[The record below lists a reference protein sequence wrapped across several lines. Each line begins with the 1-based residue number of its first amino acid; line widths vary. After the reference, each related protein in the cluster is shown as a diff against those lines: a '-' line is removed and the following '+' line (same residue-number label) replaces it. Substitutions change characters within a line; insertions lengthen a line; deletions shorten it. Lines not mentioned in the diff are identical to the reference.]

1 MTRLLFPI
9 CAALLS
15 TLAGL
20 HLSTHLRQEEQRL
33 ARWGEILQHLHLLM
47 ASCAYSLPEAFRL
60 CADGHHPPDALL
72 RQLADELE
80 RTPLSSPG
88 ALTDKLWRPPGSEKD
103 IISRMMHL
111 LSRGSLESRLLAV
124 ENARGADARESGT
137 QSGQGRA
144 AVPDAGLDRRAVP
157 IAYPDVRGKV
167 PCSLTC
173 SFRLPGSASSRRSWR
188 RC

>member
-60 CADGHHPPDALL
+60 CADGHHPPDTLL
-72 RQLADELE
+72 RQLADALE
-80 RTPLSSPG
+80 RAPLSSPG
-88 ALTDKLWRPPGSEKD
+88 ALTDRLCPAISEKD

-124 ENARGADARESGT
+124 ENARQEVA
-137 QSGQGRA
+137 
-144 AVPDAGLDRRAVP
+144 LMH
-157 IAYPDVRGKV
+157 K
-167 PCSLTC
+167 
-173 SFRLPGSASSRRSWR
+173 
-188 RC
+188 

>member
-1 MTRLLFPI
+1 MTRFLFPI
-9 CAALLS
+9 CAALLC

-20 HLSTHLRQEEQRL
+20 HLSTHLRQEEQWL

-60 CADGHHPPDALL
+60 CADGHHPPDVLL

-88 ALTDKLWRPPGSEKD
+88 ALTDKLCPLVSEKD

-111 LSRGSLESRLLAV
+111 LGRGSLESRLLAV
-124 ENARGADARESGT
+124 ENARQEVALLHEKAVRKADKDARLYQTLGWV
-137 QSGQGRA
+137 G
-144 AVPDAGLDRRAVP
+144 GLCLLL
-157 IAYPDVRGKV
+157 I
-167 PCSLTC
+167 LM
-173 SFRLPGSASSRRSWR
+173 
-188 RC
+188 

>member
-47 ASCAYSLPEAFRL
+47 VSCAYSLPEAFRL

-72 RQLADELE
+72 RRLADELE

-124 ENARGADARESGT
+124 ENARQEVALMHEKAARKADKDARLYQTLGWI
-137 QSGQGRA
+137 G
-144 AVPDAGLDRRAVP
+144 GLCLLL
-157 IAYPDVRGKV
+157 I
-167 PCSLTC
+167 LM
-173 SFRLPGSASSRRSWR
+173 
-188 RC
+188 

>member
-33 ARWGEILQHLHLLM
+33 ARWGEVLPHLHLLM

-88 ALTDKLWRPPGSEKD
+88 ALTDKLWSPPGSEKD

-124 ENARGADARESGT
+124 ENARQEVVLMHEKAARKADKDARLYQTLGWI
-137 QSGQGRA
+137 G
-144 AVPDAGLDRRAVP
+144 GLCLLL
-157 IAYPDVRGKV
+157 I
-167 PCSLTC
+167 LM
-173 SFRLPGSASSRRSWR
+173 
-188 RC
+188 

>member
-9 CAALLS
+9 CTALLS

-60 CADGHHPPDALL
+60 CADGQHPPDALL

-88 ALTDKLWRPPGSEKD
+88 VLTDKLWRPPGSEKD

-124 ENARGADARESGT
+124 ENARQEVALMHEKAARKADKDARLYQTLGWI
-137 QSGQGRA
+137 G
-144 AVPDAGLDRRAVP
+144 GLCLLL
-157 IAYPDVRGKV
+157 I
-167 PCSLTC
+167 LM
-173 SFRLPGSASSRRSWR
+173 
-188 RC
+188 

>member
-47 ASCAYSLPEAFRL
+47 VSCAYSLPEAFRL
-60 CADGHHPPDALL
+60 CADGHHPPDALFTSACG
-72 RQLADELE
+72 RIRANAAVLAGCADGQ
-80 RTPLSSPG
+80 TVAS
-88 ALTDKLWRPPGSEKD
+88 AGSERD

-124 ENARGADARESGT
+124 ENARQEVALMHEKAARKADKDARLYQTLGWI
-137 QSGQGRA
+137 G
-144 AVPDAGLDRRAVP
+144 GLCLLL
-157 IAYPDVRGKV
+157 I
-167 PCSLTC
+167 LM
-173 SFRLPGSASSRRSWR
+173 
-188 RC
+188 

>member
-47 ASCAYSLPEAFRL
+47 TSCAYSLPEAFRL
-60 CADGHHPPDALL
+60 CADGNHPPDTLL
-72 RQLADELE
+72 RQAI
-80 RTPLSSPG
+80 
-88 ALTDKLWRPPGSEKD
+88 SEKD

-124 ENARGADARESGT
+124 ENARQEVALMHEKAARKADKDARLYQTLGWI
-137 QSGQGRA
+137 G
-144 AVPDAGLDRRAVP
+144 GLCLLL
-157 IAYPDVRGKV
+157 I
-167 PCSLTC
+167 LM
-173 SFRLPGSASSRRSWR
+173 
-188 RC
+188 

>member
-20 HLSTHLRQEEQRL
+20 HLSTHLRL

-60 CADGHHPPDALL
+60 CADGNHPPDTLL
-72 RQLADELE
+72 RQLADALE
-80 RTPLSSPG
+80 RAPLSSPG
-88 ALTDKLWRPPGSEKD
+88 ALTDRLCPAISEKD

-124 ENARGADARESGT
+124 ENARQEVALMHEKAARKADKDARLYQTLGWI
-137 QSGQGRA
+137 GW
-144 AVPDAGLDRRAVP
+144 LCLLL
-157 IAYPDVRGKV
+157 I
-167 PCSLTC
+167 LM
-173 SFRLPGSASSRRSWR
+173 
-188 RC
+188 

>member
-33 ARWGEILQHLHLLM
+33 ARWGEVLPHLHLLM

-60 CADGHHPPDALL
+60 CADGNHPPDTLL

-88 ALTDKLWRPPGSEKD
+88 ALTDKLWSPPGSEKD

-124 ENARGADARESGT
+124 ENARQEVALMHEKAARKAGKDARLYQTLGWI
-137 QSGQGRA
+137 G
-144 AVPDAGLDRRAVP
+144 GLCLLL
-157 IAYPDVRGKV
+157 I
-167 PCSLTC
+167 LM
-173 SFRLPGSASSRRSWR
+173 
-188 RC
+188 

>member
-60 CADGHHPPDALL
+60 CADGNHPPDTLL
-72 RQLADELE
+72 RQLADALE
-80 RTPLSSPG
+80 RAPLSSPG
-88 ALTDKLWRPPGSEKD
+88 ALTDRLCPAISEKD

-124 ENARGADARESGT
+124 ENARQEVALMHEKAARKTDKDARLYQTLGWI
-137 QSGQGRA
+137 G
-144 AVPDAGLDRRAVP
+144 GLCLLL
-157 IAYPDVRGKV
+157 I
-167 PCSLTC
+167 LM
-173 SFRLPGSASSRRSWR
+173 
-188 RC
+188 